1 MDVLH
6 RKKLTHNNQKIMSQ
20 EQKSVNVGT
29 GKRVRRS
36 YKSEEITTIVCEYLR
51 SGMGIVAFSR
61 QAGIPNQ
68 TLSQWVARFKEC
80 HPTIVDKAMSKDQ
93 KTRALENEVAQLKRE
108 LAEANKQLEFERY
121 KAHAYDTMI
130 DVAEQMLNIPI
141 RKKAGTKQ

>member
-1 MDVLH
+1 
-6 RKKLTHNNQKIMSQ
+6 MSQ

-29 GKRVRRS
+29 NKQVRRS
-36 YKSEEITTIVCEYLR
+36 YKAEEITAIVCEYLR
-51 SGMGIVAFSR
+51 SGMGIVAFSKKV
-61 QAGIPNQ
+61 GIPQ
-68 TLSQWVARFKEC
+68 PTISTWVARFKES

-93 KTRALENEVAQLKRE
+93 KTKALEDEVAQLKRE

-130 DVAEQMLNIPI
+130 DVAEEMFNIPI